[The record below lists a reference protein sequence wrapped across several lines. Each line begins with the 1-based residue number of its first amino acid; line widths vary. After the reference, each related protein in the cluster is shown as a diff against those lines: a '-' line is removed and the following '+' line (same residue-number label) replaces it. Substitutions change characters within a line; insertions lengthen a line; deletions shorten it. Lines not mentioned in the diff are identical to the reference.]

1 MREIAGSLIDGA
13 VRLSAAPERVD
24 VVDPTTEAVLGQV
37 PRGAAADASA
47 AITAAAAAFE
57 SWRST
62 PVTER
67 ASLLRAWHG
76 RLVARADELAE
87 LVHAELGAPVALAR
101 RVHLGLPLGTLADV
115 ADTLETYD
123 LEEQVG
129 PSLVVQQPAGVAAA
143 ISPWNYPLHQAM
155 AKVAPALAAGCTVVL
170 KPSELAPFAVHE
182 AMLEAMAAGLPAGVL
197 NVVHGTGADVGSP
210 LASDPRLD
218 LVSFTGSVEAGRDV
232 AGRAGAA
239 GTRVLLELG
248 GKSANIVLPDV
259 SDELFARAVRTGVAR
274 CLLNAGQTCNAWS
287 RLLVPRARY
296 DEALALAAT
305 EAATYVPG
313 ERLGPMVSA
322 AHRERV
328 LGFITRAVAAGA
340 RIATGGIE
348 PPAGLDRGFWV
359 RPTVLAEV
367 PRDAEIARE
376 EVFGP
381 VLVVL
386 PYDGEEDAFALAE
399 DTAYGLAAGVWA
411 DDLDQALAFARRL
424 RVGQVDVNG
433 ARFNPVAPFGG
444 FKASGFGR
452 ELGQAGFAEYLAPQS
467 IQL

>member
-1 MREIAGSLIDGA
+1 MREIAGPLIDGA
-13 VRLSAAPERVD
+13 VRASTSGDRIE
-24 VVDPTTEAVLGQV
+24 VVDPTTEELLGRV
-37 PRGAAADASA
+37 PRGTSDD
-47 AITAAAAAFE
+47 AAAAVAAASEAFPRW
-57 SWRST
+57 SST
-62 PVTER
+62 SVTER
-67 ASLLRAWHG
+67 ASVLRAWHG
-76 RLVARADELAE
+76 RLTARSDELAT
-87 LVHAELGAPVALAR
+87 VVSAELGAPASLAR
-101 RVHLGLPLGTLADV
+101 RVHVGLPLGTLAQV

-123 LEEQVG
+123 FDEQAG
-129 PSLVVQQPAGVAAA
+129 PSLVVQQPAGVVAA

-182 AMLEAMAAGLPAGVL
+182 AMLEAVAAGLPAGVL
-197 NVVHGTGADVGSP
+197 NLVHGTGADVGRP

-232 AGRAGAA
+232 AGRAGAT
-239 GTRVLLELG
+239 GTRVVLELG
-248 GKSANIVLPDV
+248 GKSANVVLPDV
-259 SDELFARAVRTGVAR
+259 SDDLFARAVRTGVAR

-296 DEALALAAT
+296 DEAVAIAAT

-340 RIATGGIE
+340 RIATGGID
-348 PPAGLDRGFWV
+348 PPAGIDRGFWV
-359 RPTVLAEV
+359 RPTVLADV
-367 PRDAEIARE
+367 SRDAEIARE

-386 PYDGEEDAFALAE
+386 PYDDEDDAFALAE
-399 DTAYGLAAGVWA
+399 DTPYGLAAGVWS
-411 DDLDQALAFARRL
+411 DDLDHALAFARRL

-452 ELGQAGFAEYLAPQS
+452 ELGQAGFEEYLAPQS